1 MKPVKLGNEKALQL
15 TNNLLIR
22 ELNNK
27 ITSNF
32 NIEIENK
39 RYFFLDKNR
48 ANELKQKEHS
58 FVLNT
63 FGQKYLLFLTHVNF
77 KPYALYINRKNGTFF
92 LVKSRFS
99 IELYDDTILEGET
112 VKINE
117 KWYFLLS
124 DCLVYRGEEL
134 MTKFFSQRYKKIKE
148 LLDDHYIS
156 DPYLEPFTL
165 IKKEVFSYSEIEEV
179 KEKYIPRLPFNVNGY
194 LFKCEANSSY
204 DILYIFP
211 ECRNKLSPTNTTNK
225 EESVQ
230 KVEETVEEIKQDEKN
245 EATFLLKMTEYP
257 DLYEIYMFDKSK
269 YKKARVGYAGIP
281 NIPTSVMV
289 KGWFSELKDG
299 EDLYA
304 KFKKNP
310 INEKWIPQYVVNL
323 SN

>member
-77 KPYALYINRKNGTFF
+77 KPYAIYINRKNGTFF
-92 LVKSRFS
+92 LVKTRFS
-99 IELYDDTILEGET
+99 IELYDDTIFEGET

-134 MTKFFSQRYKKIKE
+134 MTKFFSQRYKRIEE
-148 LLDDHYIS
+148 LLSDHYIS
-156 DPYLEPFTL
+156 DPYLEPFAL
-165 IKKEVFSYSEIEEV
+165 IKKDVFNYSEIEDV

-194 LFKCEANSSY
+194 LFKCEENSSY

-211 ECRNKLSPTNTTNK
+211 ECRNKASPTNK

-230 KVEETVEEIKQDEKN
+230 KVEEIVEEIKQDEKN
-245 EATFLLKMTEYP
+245 EATFLMKVTEYP

-269 YKKARVGYAGIP
+269 SKKARVGYAGIP

-299 EDLYA
+299 EELYA

-323 SN
+323 TN